1 MSLAGVKQRLV
12 IDIIRMLFGEPASV
26 IADAISEFGPCPLG
40 FISKVTKIPLVDTKT
55 IVLSLYIHGIVTV
68 NQDGGRQY
76 ITINSLPALILSA
89 PSILLD
95 QIDAVYK
102 KPEYNDVLK
111 TVLLNGIIEIIP
123 PNEPKSKKKNIHF
136 TPIQVN
142 ATPEFIEASNQL
154 FKNGLLMRRVV
165 DSATFNTNDVF
176 SLHRRIE
183 NINLSK
189 KKTTVTIDPNAS
201 KAKVSA
207 PLEQSYTLTIN
218 WGAICSF
225 LRGRYIV
232 QLSQSIFK
240 SNYTELIEGILDVTN
255 AADYSQFQR
264 SMRKNDDELRG
275 EVVGVPRLEYQRLMA
290 VISVDKREQLFDD
303 LDEIAASQLYLLKP
317 GDGSYWDV
325 TVAKSIR
332 NAQMQYIEAFL
343 EQSISPYHRRCF
355 NYLRSLG
362 VVDTHQVET
371 GALLS
376 EKDARSSMFTLARLG
391 FAQMQMIPRNNSDK
405 TINTKSIFVWRYDE
419 SAVIEAYTTIIGEHA
434 RRFLSKIMSLHE
446 EYEANEQAAVGN
458 LTATKA
464 NEKKEKYLCCFNVA
478 FIDALRVFILFSEM

>member
-1 MSLAGVKQRLV
+1 MSLAGAKHRLIIDV
-12 IDIIRMLFGEPASV
+12 IKMLFGEPASI
-26 IADAISEFGPCPLG
+26 IASSISEFGPCPLG

-55 IVLSLYIHGIVTV
+55 IILSLYVHGIVTV
-68 NQDGGRQY
+68 SQDGPRQY
-76 ITINSLPALILSA
+76 ISINSLPALILSA
-89 PSILLD
+89 PSILLE

-102 KPEYNDVLK
+102 KPEYNDVVK

-123 PNEPKSKKKNIHF
+123 NEELRSRKNRHHL
-136 TPIQVN
+136 TPIQIN
-142 ATPEFIEASNQL
+142 ATPEFIEASNEL
-154 FKNGLLMRRVV
+154 FKRGLLMRRVIE
-165 DSATFNTNDVF
+165 SSTFNTDDVF

-189 KKTTVTIDPNAS
+189 KKTTPTVDPNAS
-201 KAKVSA
+201 GASVSA
-207 PLEQSYTLTIN
+207 PLEQAYTLTLN
-218 WGAICSF
+218 WGSVCSF

-240 SNYTELIEGILDVTN
+240 NNHTELVEGILDVTN
-255 AADYSQFQR
+255 ASDYSQFQR
-264 SMRKNDDELRG
+264 SMKKNDDDLRG
-275 EVVGVPRLEYQRLMA
+275 EIVGVPRLEYQRLMA

-325 TVAKSIR
+325 TTAKSIR
-332 NAQMQYIEAFL
+332 NAQLLYVEAFL
-343 EQSISPYHRRCF
+343 EQCISPYHRRCF

-362 VVDTHQVET
+362 VADTHQVET

-391 FAQMQMIPRNNSDK
+391 FAQMQMVPRNSADK

-419 SAVIEAYTTIIGEHA
+419 SAVIKAYTTIIGEHA
-434 RRFLSKIMSLHE
+434 RKFLAKIMALHE

-464 NEKKEKYLCCFNVA
+464 NEKKEKYLCCYNVA
-478 FIDALRVFILFSEM
+478 YIDALRVFILFSEM